1 MRAATSSFGCPANLS
16 GSSTAARMS
25 LQSLRASWAS
35 VDRRYC
41 FAREN
46 SPRRSTPTGVSAQ
59 ALSGSRE
66 GDAVSTKA
74 RSAVAR
80 DASSEAS
87 LTAETASH
95 VTAGGAS
102 VLDDPDHPLASRLSD
117 WENQGDASELAGCAI
132 CADPLWEA
140 ASPRHSPQPAAG

>member
-1 MRAATSSFGCPANLS
+1 
-16 GSSTAARMS
+16 MS

-41 FAREN
+41 LAREN

-59 ALSGSRE
+59 ALSGSRERE

-102 VLDDPDHPLASRLSD
+102 VLDEPDHPLASRLSD
-117 WENQGDASELAGCAI
+117 GENQGDASELAGCAI
-132 CADPLWEA
+132 CADPFVGSGV
-140 ASPRHSPQPAAG
+140 ASSLATTGGWVTSRRLP